1 MNRSAWWQSMPR
13 RVIGAAVAVGLA
25 VALAL
30 VQQRSSLD
38 FVDQH
43 SRTLGQLG
51 ALRQADREWT
61 VQILAVQSG
70 LALNYDALSSA
81 AEAVLLEQAEAQRAV
96 VRFGVAA
103 DTPLLAPLRSA
114 IDTKGAAAERM
125 KSERAILANSLRFLP
140 TQVDELARELRE
152 RRRHPGSRMHAQETL
167 DAVNVVARAVLRS
180 VSHLDTAAVTDLDD
194 ALDALE
200 HSWARHADLREMATR
215 FELLGVHARAVVRHR
230 QQAHGASIEALEA
243 PVVAA
248 IDALEARVNGL
259 RDQRLAEARR
269 YRGYFVLL
277 AAMLCAG
284 ALYAA
289 AGWWRSYRELGAANT
304 RLAQQLEETRRLM
317 RRADELQLEAT
328 RDPLT
333 GLANRRLV
341 EDRLAHALR
350 LAQRQSTA
358 VSVLFLDLDGFKAV
372 NDRHGH
378 AVGDELLIE
387 VARRL
392 ERQVRDADTVARLGG
407 DEFVLILEGTGE
419 AGARRVAGSVI
430 EELRAIAAVGERA
443 VSIAASV
450 GVVVWTPAA
459 GRTEAGALLDQADA
473 AMYEAKR
480 AGKGRYSIA
489 LPERCAERP
498 VTTTVT
504 SA

>member
-1 MNRSAWWQSMPR
+1 MAWWRPMPR
-13 RVIGAAVAVGLA
+13 RLIGAAVVLALGLL
-25 VALAL
+25 LAL
-30 VQQRSSLD
+30 VQQKSSLD

-43 SRTLGQLG
+43 ARTLGQLG
-51 ALRQADREWT
+51 VLRQADREWT

-70 LALNYDALSSA
+70 LAVNYDVLSRA
-81 AEAVLLEQAEAQRAV
+81 AEAVSLALGVAMWVV
-96 VRFGVAA
+96 VRFVVAA
-103 DTPLLAPLRSA
+103 DTPLLAPLHRA
-114 IDTKGAAAERM
+114 IGTKEAAAERM

-140 TQVDELARELRE
+140 TQVDELAHELRK
-152 RRRHPGSRMHAQETL
+152 RRSQPATRQQAQGTL

-180 VSHLDTAAVTDLDD
+180 VSHLDVAAVADLDD
-194 ALDALE
+194 ALVALE
-200 HSWARHADLREMATR
+200 RTAASHAALRDMATR

-230 QQAHGASIEALEA
+230 QQAHDASVEALEA

-248 IDALEARVNGL
+248 IDALEAQVNRL
-259 RDQRLAEARR
+259 RDQRLADARR
-269 YRGYFVLL
+269 YRGYFLL
-277 AAMLCAG
+277 LGATLCVG

-304 RLAQQLEETRRLM
+304 RLGQQLEETRRLM

-392 ERQVRDADTVARLGG
+392 QRQVRDADTVARLGG

-419 AGARRVAGSVI
+419 SGARRVAGSVI
-430 EELRAIAAVGERA
+430 EELRTIAAVGART

-459 GRTEAGALLDQADA
+459 HRLEAGALLDHADA

-480 AGKGRYSIA
+480 AGKGRYA
-489 LPERCAERP
+489 LVSVGRWTERAVSP
-498 VTTTVT
+498 AATT
-504 SA
+504 A